1 MVLEDMLV
9 NAKNLGKQ
17 SADQWLH
24 LQFQQSR
31 IGYMPQ
37 LEARILRIE
46 EGVGVTIVVDKIEQR
61 DLPLLDEYSDR
72 FVCGFLGYVNAE
84 NLSNTKKVTLLLSRK
99 EIGRTILIKYI
110 EYSIEH
116 IGAGNFQARC
126 GGKVLPIIRKL
137 NYEKPNSCYHLPP
150 QESPQQVPPREGVFR
165 VIVGTVRDLYR
176 AIRSH

>member
-1 MVLEDMLV
+1 MALEDKLV

-37 LEARILRIE
+37 LEARVFKIE
-46 EGVGVTIVVDKIEQR
+46 DGVDVKIVVDRIEQR

-72 FVCGFLGYVNAE
+72 FVCDFLGYLNTG
-84 NLSNTKKVTLLLSRK
+84 NLSNTKKVNLLLSRK
-99 EIGRTILIKYI
+99 EGNMTVPIKYI

-116 IGAGNFQARC
+116 IGVGNFQARS
-126 GGKVLPIIRKL
+126 GRNVLPIIRRF
-137 NYEKPNSCYHLPP
+137 NYEKPNIHYHLPP
-150 QESPQQVPPREGVFR
+150 QESPQQVLPREGIFR

-176 AIRSH
+176 AIR